1 MQDSLVP
8 LLKSLAVSFG
18 SLLIYTDSDK
28 TPHHILIICNIVLVS
43 YDPLNNLLG
52 IFEKVVTKRFFYSF

>member
-18 SLLIYTDSDK
+18 SLLIYTDSVK
-28 TPHHILIICNIVLVS
+28 TPHHIPIICNIVLVS

-52 IFEKVVTKRFFYSF
+52 IF